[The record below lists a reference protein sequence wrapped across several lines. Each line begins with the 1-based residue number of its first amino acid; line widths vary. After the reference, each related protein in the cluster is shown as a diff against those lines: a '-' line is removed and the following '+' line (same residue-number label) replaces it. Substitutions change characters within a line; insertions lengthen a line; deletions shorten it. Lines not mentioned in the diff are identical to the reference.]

1 MIIVTRF
8 VFTDFVWPPH
18 LTERNNAATMVFC
31 VRFSRITTF
40 TVPTGDMMLIQF
52 QVGNFRSFKDVATL
66 VYYLKAV
73 PWTVP
78 EFSATKYR
86 SHLEKLQQRLEID
99 GELIFNLS
107 GTQFILRTGDKL
119 EMPSNT
125 LYSYSN
131 LKNES
136 CYFLSAKTI

>member
-1 MIIVTRF
+1 MKITRWTAQIGPKKD
-8 VFTDFVWPPH
+8 VI
-18 LTERNNAATMVFC
+18 LQ
-31 VRFSRITTF
+31 
-40 TVPTGDMMLIQF
+40 LIQAEGLDF
-52 QVGNFRSFKDVATL
+52 TEVEVTAGS
-66 VYYLKAV
+66 
-73 PWTVP
+73 
-78 EFSATKYR
+78 
-86 SHLEKLQQRLEID
+86 KLSNLRTNMKEIIQIID

-136 CYFLSAKTI
+136 CLFLSAKTI